1 MHMQYKF
8 LFKACVC
15 VTNLPRNV
23 SETQCM
29 RNAYVFHQLCNACAY
44 HKAQAQHCG
53 HRCCRRLYAKAHRSS
68 ENTNVLARTKTHAHA
83 LALACTHMHT
93 CTRTSTRKRSA
104 LAAHACTH
112 ICTHNIHS
120 HALSICLR
128 STAENS
134 SKPFRICG
142 CRILPTTWVRGEVGC
157 KEGADHQR
165 ATSAC

>member
-1 MHMQYKF
+1 MYSLHPPSPLCVYSAISTLPPCPPPPLSVTNTCNCTMRMQYKF

-83 LALACTHMHT
+83 HVLACTHMHT
-93 CTRTSTRKRSA
+93 CTH
-104 LAAHACTH
+104 AHAQVRAKEVLSPHTRVH
-112 ICTHNIHS
+112 TYAHTTYIHM
-120 HALSICLR
+120 L
-128 STAENS
+128 
-134 SKPFRICG
+134 
-142 CRILPTTWVRGEVGC
+142 
-157 KEGADHQR
+157 
-165 ATSAC
+165 